1 MYEIPVEGITVND
14 EIVESYGNSNAVAS
28 LVVNENVY
36 SPFNGDFNFSLVDA
50 QDVNIPFGKYQ
61 INEQGDTYLTS
72 YVDAKPGESVTI
84 VPEKKWAGQLFDSY
98 ITMADNAQAKADSIR
113 YGVSFDGMTINLND
127 KAAGNVYFTVHY
139 MNVFGKVKS
148 DNVTL
153 NFNEKTPDAEEIT
166 SIVSKKHVVTEVT
179 ETAEQAFISDLKPYF
194 DAMGADKRVVW
205 NAEYQEMVLEPQV
218 EWVYENAETGKI
230 ETENLTDLVKNIATV
245 DSEGKTTT
253 EAAQIAGI
261 KVNFNTNYGS
271 QLAKI
276 IENGGEF
283 TAKVNVVAAVKI

>member
-1 MYEIPVEGITVND
+1 
-14 EIVESYGNSNAVAS
+14 
-28 LVVNENVY
+28 
-36 SPFNGDFNFSLVDA
+36 
-50 QDVNIPFGKYQ
+50 
-61 INEQGDTYLTS
+61 
-72 YVDAKPGESVTI
+72 
-84 VPEKKWAGQLFDSY
+84 
-98 ITMADNAQAKADSIR
+98 
-113 YGVSFDGMTINLND
+113 
-127 KAAGNVYFTVHY
+127 
-139 MNVFGKVKS
+139 
-148 DNVTL
+148 
-153 NFNEKTPDAEEIT
+153 
-166 SIVSKKHVVTEVT
+166 
-179 ETAEQAFISDLKPYF
+179 
-194 DAMGADKRVVW
+194 MGADKRVVW

-283 TAKVNVVAAVKI
+283 TAKVNVVCSC